1 MLCRTLCLCVL
12 LLNAFSVAQAQ
23 TSPAPTGPPARTAPQ
38 DATRPPGREQRQS
51 APNVPRTN
59 TSDPTAPPSSAR
71 PAPQAPPGSG
81 IAPTKVPSQIQD
93 TQERVSPTPSA
104 DDPSGSTILSD
115 KPLLESLPPKIVP
128 PLPTL
133 QRLGVTSMQTLPLTM
148 NEAIRRALENNNDI
162 TVARDE
168 VRLAESLLRS
178 YEGVYDPVFQ
188 FAPQFSSFVTPQSNA
203 LSGAGQSGTLS
214 ETLFDINSSITKL
227 SRTGGG
233 NYQLFFNNTRATT
246 SSSNDLLS
254 PTYAGNLGVTFTQPL
269 WRDRS
274 IDFNRRQIR
283 VQRKRLEQSDIDFRR
298 LNTEI
303 ISQVQRAYWDL
314 AFALHD
320 QQNLLGSLNLIRQQ
334 VLQTEQRINA
344 GSTAPLERA
353 EVQTELSNREL
364 EVLLASQTISVAENI
379 LKRLILRN
387 PRAPEWSVALIPT
400 DNLVFDVG
408 SPIVLAQI
416 LEEAQ
421 ANRPE
426 LRRLRIQRE
435 IVEIDRGYFQNQ
447 TRPRIDINATVSTT
461 GLAGAIATRSTT
473 LPNQTSLIST
483 SSTTNADAFLLAQIN
498 TLRASQGLPPAI
510 VPLTTRETPTG
521 PANLVGGYPRML
533 SNLFSFNTRNIV
545 VGVTI
550 QLPLR
555 NRTAK
560 ANLAITHIQKE
571 QLTALMENA
580 EQTIEVE
587 VRAAAQAAET
597 ARLRVLAARVARQNA
612 EVQVEGEKR
621 LYTLG
626 RSTTF
631 LLFQRENQA
640 AEARSLELRVLTDYN
655 KALVDIQ
662 RVTSTTLP
670 ANNVIID
677 SF

>member
-1 MLCRTLCLCVL
+1 
-12 LLNAFSVAQAQ
+12 
-23 TSPAPTGPPARTAPQ
+23 
-38 DATRPPGREQRQS
+38 
-51 APNVPRTN
+51 
-59 TSDPTAPPSSAR
+59 
-71 PAPQAPPGSG
+71 
-81 IAPTKVPSQIQD
+81 
-93 TQERVSPTPSA
+93 
-104 DDPSGSTILSD
+104 
-115 KPLLESLPPKIVP
+115 
-128 PLPTL
+128 
-133 QRLGVTSMQTLPLTM
+133 
-148 NEAIRRALENNNDI
+148 
-162 TVARDE
+162 
-168 VRLAESLLRS
+168 
-178 YEGVYDPVFQ
+178 
-188 FAPQFSSFVTPQSNA
+188 VTPQSNT

-214 ETLFDINSSITKL
+214 QTLFDVNSSITKL

-283 VQRKRLEQSDIDFRR
+283 VQRKRLAQSDVDFRR

-334 VLQTEQRINA
+334 VLQTEQRIEA

-387 PRAPEWSVALIPT
+387 PRSPEWSVALIPT
-400 DNLVFDVG
+400 DKLAFDVD
-408 SPIVLAQI
+408 SPIVIKQI

-435 IVEIDRGYFQNQ
+435 IVEIDRDYFQNQ
-447 TRPRIDINATVSTT
+447 TRPRIDINATLSTT
-461 GLAGAIATRSTT
+461 GLAGAIATRRITE
-473 LPNQTSLIST
+473 PNQTSLIST
-483 SSTTNADAFLLAQIN
+483 NAATNADAFLLTQIN
-498 TLRASQGLPPAI
+498 TLRAGQGLPPAI
-510 VPLTTRETPTG
+510 VPLTTQESSTG
-521 PANLVGGYPRML
+521 AANLVGGYPRML
-533 SNLFSFNTRNIV
+533 GNLFSFNTRNIV
-545 VGVTI
+545 VGLTI

-555 NRTAK
+555 NKTAK
-560 ANLAITHIQKE
+560 ANLAITQIQKE

-626 RSTTF
+626 RSSTF
-631 LLFQRENQA
+631 LLFQRENRA

-662 RVTSTTLP
+662 RVTATTLP

>member
-12 LLNAFSVAQAQ
+12 LINAFSVAQAQ
-23 TSPAPTGPPARTAPQ
+23 TPPAPKGPPAITAPQ

-51 APNVPRTN
+51 APNLPRTN
-59 TSDPTAPPSSAR
+59 SSDPTAPPSATR
-71 PAPQAPPGSG
+71 PLPQTPPGS
-81 IAPTKVPSQIQD
+81 ANATQTNTPQVTD
-93 TQERVSPTPSA
+93 TLERVSPTPLPG
-104 DDPSGSTILSD
+104 DTSGTTKLDD
-115 KPLLESLPPKIVP
+115 KPLLDSLPKNVLP
-128 PLPTL
+128 PFPTL
-133 QRLGVTSMQTLPLTM
+133 QRLGVTSTQTLPLSM

-168 VRLAESLLRS
+168 VRLAESLLQS
-178 YEGVYDPVFQ
+178 YEGVYEPVFQ
-188 FAPQFSSFVTPQSNA
+188 FTPLYSSFVTPQSNS

-214 ETLFDINSSITKL
+214 QTLFDVNSSVTKL
-227 SRTGGG
+227 SKTGGG
-233 NYQLFFNNTRATT
+233 SYQLFFNTTRATT
-246 SSSNDLLS
+246 TSSNDLLS

-303 ISQVQRAYWDL
+303 IAQVQRAYWDL

-320 QQNLLGSLNLIRQQ
+320 QQNLLGSLKLIRQQ
-334 VLQTEQRINA
+334 VIQTEQRIEA

-364 EVLLASQTISVAENI
+364 EVLQASEAISIAENN

-400 DNLVFDVG
+400 DNLAFDVE
-408 SPIVLAQI
+408 SPIVLKQI

-426 LRRLRIQRE
+426 LRRLRIQQE

-461 GLAGAIATRSTT
+461 GLAGAIANRTT
-473 LPNQTSLIST
+473 TQPGQIPIISNNA
-483 SSTTNADAFLLAQIN
+483 TTNADAFLLTQIN
-498 TLRASQGLPPAI
+498 TLRASQGLPPAV
-510 VPLTTRETPTG
+510 VPLTVQESPTG

-533 SNLFSFNTRNIV
+533 GNLFSFNTRNIV
-545 VGVTI
+545 VGLTI
-550 QLPLR
+550 QIPFR
-555 NRTAK
+555 NKTAK
-560 ANLAITHIQKE
+560 ANLATTHIQRE

-621 LYTLG
+621 LYTVG
-626 RSTTF
+626 RSSTF

-640 AEARSLELRVLTDYN
+640 AAARSLELRVLTDYN

-662 RVTSTTLP
+662 RVTSTTLRV
-670 ANNVIID
+670 NNVIID
-677 SF
+677 